1 MNTRT
6 LPNRRSTRNA
16 VSSREAA
23 HWESEASCRK
33 VGGDAFFIESKAGI
47 QRARAVCVKCPVLV
61 ECLLNQQV
69 KDKGDRTYQW
79 GVGGGLSAV
88 QRRVL
93 AVEALLGNRPNL
105 VMARLLVSPQW
116 SYRLRNLSSARWSLD
131 GVVQGLRE
139 DGLMVD
145 LVTVRVA
152 VWWLGGE
159 GSRLAR
165 GRHWRHQL
173 RDHLDLIVALRE
185 KGARFLDI
193 AVFFGVPEVNGAKAV
208 SELLL
213 AVAAEKE
220 MAA

>member
-1 MNTRT
+1 MTTQT
-6 LPNRRSTRNA
+6 LPKRLSTTIA
-16 VSSREAA
+16 VSSRETS
-23 HWESEASCRK
+23 HWESEATCRE
-33 VGGDAFFIESKAGI
+33 VDGDSFFTESKAGI
-47 QRARAVCVKCPVLV
+47 ERARAVCMQCPVLV
-61 ECLLNQQV
+61 ECLRDRQA
-69 KDKGDRTYQW
+69 KDDKSYQW

-116 SYRLRNLSSARWSLD
+116 SYRLRNLSSARWSLG

>member
-1 MNTRT
+1 
-6 LPNRRSTRNA
+6 
-16 VSSREAA
+16 
-23 HWESEASCRK
+23 
-33 VGGDAFFIESKAGI
+33 
-47 QRARAVCVKCPVLV
+47 
-61 ECLLNQQV
+61 
-69 KDKGDRTYQW
+69 
-79 GVGGGLSAV
+79 
-88 QRRVL
+88 
-93 AVEALLGNRPNL
+93 
-105 VMARLLVSPQW
+105 
-116 SYRLRNLSSARWSLD
+116 
-131 GVVQGLRE
+131 
-139 DGLMVD
+139 MVD